1 MGAINRRKAWM
12 LLLAVLLLASVVTA
26 ACSSGTNNNGTAN
39 NAGNAKAP
47 SSTTSNGGTNA
58 GEDAKVDPFT
68 ISVYV
73 NAPVAA
79 ATPDNKIYKK
89 IKDELGVTL
98 DIETLVGDAEQ
109 KLGILIAGGE
119 YADLITA
126 NTKLVDAKAVI
137 PLEDLIEEHA
147 PRLKE
152 HYAPYWN
159 RMKDSSDGH
168 IYWLPNYG
176 AYHGEVKD
184 PTHWG
189 PSFFIQ
195 KKVLKEFGYPQ
206 VKTLDAYF
214 DLIRKYAEAHP
225 QTEDGKSTIGFTSLM
240 TESKKWPLFNPPQH
254 LIGHPNDGGVV
265 VKDGV
270 AEIYANKD
278 YAKRYY
284 QALNGLYDE
293 GLMDK
298 EAFTQNY
305 DQYMAKLSSGRV
317 LGLFDQ
323 LWNFN
328 GANNNLV
335 AEGKIWDT
343 YVGLPLVYDE
353 SITDYYRDRAVINLN
368 NGFGI
373 SKDAKDPVRIIKF
386 LDALMDEEW
395 QKLLNWGEEGV
406 DYMVD
411 DAGMMY
417 RTPEQ
422 RTAQADPNWATA
434 NKADEFFGSA
444 PKIEGTYSDGNAS
457 SPGLQPGE
465 FFDGLKPED
474 KELLQAYG
482 FKTWTEFYSP
492 PPQNPVYYPAWQ
504 IDLVQGSDAAVAAAK
519 MDELSMKYLP
529 RSIMSKPSEFDAV
542 WEDYTKSFDG
552 INVKAYEERIN
563 EQIAWRMENWASE

>member
-1 MGAINRRKAWM
+1 MGAMKHRKGW
-12 LLLAVLLLASVVTA
+12 LLLLASMLFISVIA
-26 ACSSGTNNNGTAN
+26 GCSGSTNNGGNKGDSVTQTNKPTTN
-39 NAGNAKAP
+39 NAE
-47 SSTTSNGGTNA
+47 
-58 GEDAKVDPFT
+58 GEGDTLEPIT

-73 NAPVAA
+73 NSPYAA

-89 IKDELGVTL
+89 FQDELGVTL
-98 DIETLVGDAEQ
+98 NIETLVGDGEQ
-109 KLGILIAGGE
+109 KLGVLIAGGE
-119 YADLITA
+119 YADMITA
-126 NTKLVDAKAVI
+126 NTKLVEAKAVI

-152 HYAPYWN
+152 HYAQYWN
-159 RMKDSSDGH
+159 MMKDSSDGH

-189 PSFFIQ
+189 PAFWIQ
-195 KKVLKEFGYPQ
+195 KKVLKEFGYPT
-206 VKTLDAYF
+206 VKTLDEYLS
-214 DLIRKYAEAHP
+214 LIRQYAEKYP
-225 QTEDGKSTIGFTSLM
+225 ETEDGTSTIGFTALM
-240 TESKKWPLFNPPQH
+240 SEWRNWGFFNPPQH

-270 AEIYANKD
+270 AEIFANKD

-284 QALNGLYDE
+284 KELNGLYNE

-305 DQYMAKLSSGRV
+305 DQYIAKISSGRV

-323 LWNFN
+323 MWNFN
-328 GANNNLV
+328 GAQGTLV
-335 AEGKIWDT
+335 SEGKIMDT

-353 SITDYYRDRAVINLN
+353 TITDYYRDRAVINLN

-386 LDALMDEEW
+386 LEALMDEEW
-395 QKLLNWGEEGV
+395 QKLLQWGEEGV

-411 DAGMMY
+411 GDGTMY

-422 RTAQADPNWATA
+422 RKEQEDPNWATA
-434 NKADEFFGSA
+434 NKAAAFFDSA

-474 KELLQAYG
+474 KEVLEAYG
-482 FKTWTEFYSP
+482 FKTWTEFYTTP
-492 PPQNPVYYPAWQ
+492 PANPVYYPAWQ
-504 IDLVQGSDAAVAAAK
+504 IDLIEGSDAAIANTK
-519 MDELSMKYLP
+519 MGELSTKFLP
-529 RSIMSKPSEFDAV
+529 KAIMSKPEQFDSV
-542 WEDYTKSFDG
+542 WQEYVEGFNG
-552 INVKAYEERIN
+552 INVKAYEDRIN
-563 EQIAWRMENWASE
+563 EQIQWRMDNWAAK